1 MTYRSEYSYSKTL
14 SQIDSI
20 KEDFVRLSA
29 YASQLTDIDPSIL
42 CQPKAV
48 KKIKDIQRF
57 LLDIENQ
64 FLELRSM
71 LDIDGDIDSEMVE
84 IDENIFELIGD
95 FSTNKND
102 TKEQLLTSEL
112 TNSILKILTGKG
124 NNQKNPDLISKMIM
138 LRQLIDYSMQKAAAE
153 VMDQIFS

>member
-1 MTYRSEYSYSKTL
+1 MICKSKCSFSKTF

-20 KEDFVRLSA
+20 QEDFVRLSG
-29 YASQLTDIDPSIL
+29 YASQLSDIEPSIL

-48 KKIKDIQRF
+48 KRIKDIQRF

-84 IDENIFELIGD
+84 TDENIFELIGD

-102 TKEQLLTSEL
+102 AKEQLLTSEL
-112 TNSILKILTGKG
+112 TDSILKILTGKG
-124 NNQKNPDLISKMIM
+124 NNQKNPDLISRMIM
-138 LRQLIDYSMQKAAAE
+138 LRHLIDHSMQKVTME
-153 VMDQIFS
+153 LDHSIG

>member
-1 MTYRSEYSYSKTL
+1 MICKSKCSFSKTF

-20 KEDFVRLSA
+20 QEDFVRLSG
-29 YASQLTDIDPSIL
+29 YASQLSDIEPSIL

-48 KKIKDIQRF
+48 KRIKDIQRF

-84 IDENIFELIGD
+84 TDENIFELIGD

-112 TNSILKILTGKG
+112 TDSILKILTGKG
-124 NNQKNPDLISKMIM
+124 NNQKNPDLISRMIM
-138 LRQLIDYSMQKAAAE
+138 LRHLIDHSMQKVTME
-153 VMDQIFS
+153 LDHSIG

>member
-1 MTYRSEYSYSKTL
+1 MTSRSEYSHSKTL
-14 SQIDSI
+14 AQIDSI

-29 YASQLTDIDPSIL
+29 YASQLTDIDPPIL

-84 IDENIFELIGD
+84 TDENIFELIGD

-112 TNSILKILTGKG
+112 TDSILKILTGKG

-153 VMDQIFS
+153 VMDQVFS

>member
-1 MTYRSEYSYSKTL
+1 MTCKSKCSFSKTF

-20 KEDFVRLSA
+20 QEDFVRLSG
-29 YASQLTDIDPSIL
+29 YASQLSDIEPSIL

-48 KKIKDIQRF
+48 KRIKDIQRF

-84 IDENIFELIGD
+84 TDENIFELIGD
-95 FSTNKND
+95 FSTNKNNA
-102 TKEQLLTSEL
+102 KEQLLTSEL
-112 TNSILKILTGKG
+112 TDSILKILTGKG
-124 NNQKNPDLISKMIM
+124 NNQKNPDLISRMIM
-138 LRQLIDYSMQKAAAE
+138 LRHFIDHSMQKVTME
-153 VMDQIFS
+153 LDHRIG

>member
-1 MTYRSEYSYSKTL
+1 MICKSKCSFSKTF

-20 KEDFVRLSA
+20 QEDFVRLSG
-29 YASQLTDIDPSIL
+29 YASQLSDIEPSIL

-48 KKIKDIQRF
+48 KRIKDIQRF

-84 IDENIFELIGD
+84 TDENIFELIGD

-102 TKEQLLTSEL
+102 AKEQMLTSEL
-112 TNSILKILTGKG
+112 TDSILKILTGKG
-124 NNQKNPDLISKMIM
+124 NNQKNPDLISRMIM
-138 LRQLIDYSMQKAAAE
+138 LRQLIDHSMQKVTME
-153 VMDQIFS
+153 LDHRIG

>member
-1 MTYRSEYSYSKTL
+1 MAYRSEISYSKTL

-20 KEDFVRLSA
+20 KEDFVRLSG
-29 YASQLTDIDPSIL
+29 YASQLTEIDPSIL
-42 CQPKAV
+42 CQPKVV
-48 KKIKDIQRF
+48 KRIKDIQRF

-84 IDENIFELIGD
+84 TDENIFELIGD

-112 TNSILKILTGKG
+112 TDSILKILTSKG
-124 NNQKNPDLISKMIM
+124 NNQKNSDLISRMIM
-138 LRQLIDYSMQKAAAE
+138 LRHFIDHSMQKVTME
-153 VMDQIFS
+153 LDHRIG

>member
-1 MTYRSEYSYSKTL
+1 MICKSKCSFSKTF

-20 KEDFVRLSA
+20 QEDFVRLSG
-29 YASQLTDIDPSIL
+29 YASQLSDIEPSIL

-48 KKIKDIQRF
+48 KRIKDIQRF

-84 IDENIFELIGD
+84 TDENIFELIGD
-95 FSTNKND
+95 FSTNKNNA
-102 TKEQLLTSEL
+102 KEQLLTSEL
-112 TNSILKILTGKG
+112 TDSILKILTGKG
-124 NNQKNPDLISKMIM
+124 NNQKNPDLISRMIM
-138 LRQLIDYSMQKAAAE
+138 LRHLIDHSMQKVTME
-153 VMDQIFS
+153 LDHRIG

>member
-1 MTYRSEYSYSKTL
+1 MTCKSKCSFSKTF

-20 KEDFVRLSA
+20 KEDFIRLSA

-71 LDIDGDIDSEMVE
+71 LDIDGDIDSDMVE
-84 IDENIFELIGD
+84 TDENIFELIGD
-95 FSTNKND
+95 FSTNKNNA
-102 TKEQLLTSEL
+102 KEQLLTSEL
-112 TNSILKILTGKG
+112 TDSILKILTSKG
-124 NNQKNPDLISKMIM
+124 NNQKNSDLISRMIM
-138 LRQLIDYSMQKAAAE
+138 LRHFIDHSMQKVTME
-153 VMDQIFS
+153 LDHRIG